1 MNVECNLVVP
11 KRVYADLDETFYL
24 DAGPDPAPDPGPS
37 FTLLVN
43 NKKTHNC
50 FRFPFPFKCKH
61 FKI

>member
-1 MNVECNLVVP
+1 MVP

-43 NKKTHNC
+43 NKKKQL
-50 FRFPFPFKCKH
+50 FSVSLSLQM
-61 FKI
+61 